1 MLWYSNSIMQ
11 AMKAFRISIEFSK
24 VAPSYPSVSIV
35 KYSMWFKRCSATND
49 VPAIFNEVCACSVE

>member
-1 MLWYSNSIMQ
+1 MLWYSNSIMR

-35 KYSMWFKRCSATND
+35 KNVVQAVLATND
-49 VPAIFNEVCACSVE
+49 VPAIFNEVRACSVE